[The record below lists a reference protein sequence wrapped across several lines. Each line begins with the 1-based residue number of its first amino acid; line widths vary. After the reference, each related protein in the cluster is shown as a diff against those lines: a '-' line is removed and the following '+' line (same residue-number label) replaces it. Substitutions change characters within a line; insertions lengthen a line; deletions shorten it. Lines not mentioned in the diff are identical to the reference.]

1 MPPMTPMIT
10 MPLMTTSLE
19 TFALLSPEITLVAAA
34 ILVFVA
40 GAFAGFRSGW
50 LGAVLGIAAAV
61 ALAGGQPDGGAT
73 LVSGT
78 ITIDG
83 FSIYVRWMVLVLGGL
98 LALVQAGDVFASA
111 SSRSGGSWRGST
123 CEEAGTFLLLLAGLS
138 LTGVANDLVLLF
150 VGLELVS
157 IPTYILLALKRTDA
171 HGQEAA
177 LKYFF
182 LSLVAS
188 ALFLYALVCLY
199 GIGGSTSLAV
209 IGQRLCST
217 DEQLIGMA
225 TVLLP
230 VALGMAMAG
239 AAFRLAAVPMHFYAP
254 DVYEGTSPGNA
265 ALLATLPKV
274 AGIVV
279 LLRLLALGLGG
290 QAISMAAPPS
300 LGAASLA
307 GSASLAGAASL
318 GEAALTYLT
327 LFWQLSAVLA
337 ALTMTVGNVMALL
350 QTNLRRLLACSSIAH
365 AGYLLLGVAVAAAS
379 GAACVDTLGNG
390 SIQTASDTSWTLGL
404 GGASATLFYLSTYVL
419 ATVGIFAALTY
430 LGHRWPEWSSG
441 SGPRPLRQEITSV
454 EDLDGLS
461 GTNPVAACGIAM
473 FVLSL
478 AGIPPLPGFW
488 GKLSLAIAAMEVDW
502 NARIAWGSR
511 RAAFVSLAVILVLNA
526 AIAAAYYLRIIAAI
540 YFRSAKRGVQ
550 ADGGI
555 SAGVAMLVCMALV
568 LMATLSPRGLFA
580 SASQAGSVVSRNIL
594 SDSVGSDSFPASP
607 HTVAP

>member
-1 MPPMTPMIT
+1 MTTMIT

-34 ILVFVA
+34 ILIFMA
-40 GAFAGFRSGW
+40 GAFTGFRSGW
-50 LGAVLGIAAAV
+50 LGAVLGIAAAM
-61 ALAGGQPDGGAT
+61 AMAGGQPSDGAT

-83 FSIYVRWMVLVLGGL
+83 FSIYIRWMVLVLGGL

-111 SSRSGGSWRGST
+111 ASRSGGSWRGST

-171 HGQEAA
+171 HGQEAS

-217 DEQLIGMA
+217 DEQLVGMA

-300 LGAASLA
+300 LESAALTR
-307 GSASLAGAASL
+307 SAAL

-379 GAACVDTLGNG
+379 GAACVDTLGDG

-430 LGHRWPEWSSG
+430 LGHRWPEWTSG

-502 NARIAWGSR
+502 NARITLGSR

-555 SAGVAMLVCMALV
+555 AAGVAMLVCMALV
-568 LMATLSPRGLFA
+568 LMATLQPRGLFA
-580 SASQAGSVVSRNIL
+580 SASLAGSIVSRNIL
-594 SDSVGSDSFPASP
+594 SDSVGSDSFPPSP
-607 HTVAP
+607 HTVAR